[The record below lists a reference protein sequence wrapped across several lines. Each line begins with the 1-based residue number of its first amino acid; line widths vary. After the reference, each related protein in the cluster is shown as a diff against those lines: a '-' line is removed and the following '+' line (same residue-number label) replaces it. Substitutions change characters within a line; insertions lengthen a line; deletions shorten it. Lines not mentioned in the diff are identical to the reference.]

1 MRTPALTLC
10 LALVAAC
17 ATNNNTTS
25 APTTPPAAE
34 PAPPAP
40 PPPAPA
46 ADDIGSKIT
55 AVLAM
60 PHRSEANRA
69 RDKYRH
75 PVETLGF
82 FGLRDDMTVMEIWPG
97 GGWYTEVLA
106 PLLKEKGKLLVTNT
120 KSGTKYADMLASHP
134 DLYGKVEVK
143 TIAPP
148 NDINFGESNS
158 VDMLVTFRN
167 IHNWMGGNTKYDGKV
182 FAEAFRV
189 LKKGGTFGVV
199 EHRAKPGAKPEDLKG
214 TGYVPEDYVI
224 KQVEAVGFKLAAK
237 SEINA
242 NPKDTKDYP
251 QGVWGLPPTL
261 RPAKE
266 GATLSEEDKAKMLA
280 IGESDRMTLK
290 FVKP

>member
-1 MRTPALTLC
+1 MRTPLIHCLC
-10 LALVAAC
+10 LSLVAAC
-17 ATNNNTTS
+17 ATNGNTP
-25 APTTPPAAE
+25 APTSPPSAAE
-34 PAPPAP
+34 PAPPAA
-40 PPPAPA
+40 PPAA
-46 ADDIGSKIT
+46 TSSDIGSKLT
-55 AVLAM
+55 TVLAM

-106 PLLKEKGKLLVTNT
+106 PLLKEKGKLIVTNT
-120 KSGTKYADMLASHP
+120 ATGKKYADMLASSP

-143 TIAPP
+143 LIAPP
-148 NDINFGESNS
+148 DDINFGPDNS
-158 VDMLVTFRN
+158 VDLLVTFRN
-167 IHNWMGGNTKYDGKV
+167 IHSWMPKKYDGKV
-182 FAEAFRV
+182 FAAAFKV
-189 LKKGGTFGVV
+189 LKSGGVFGVV
-199 EHRAKPGAKPEDLKG
+199 EHRGKPGSKPEDLEKS
-214 TGYVPEDYVI
+214 GYVPEDYVI
-224 KQVEAVGFKLAAK
+224 KKVEEAGFKLAAK

-251 QGVWGLPPTL
+251 DGVWTLPPTL
-261 RPAKE
+261 RKGE
-266 GATLSEEDKAKMLA
+266 VDKAKFLA